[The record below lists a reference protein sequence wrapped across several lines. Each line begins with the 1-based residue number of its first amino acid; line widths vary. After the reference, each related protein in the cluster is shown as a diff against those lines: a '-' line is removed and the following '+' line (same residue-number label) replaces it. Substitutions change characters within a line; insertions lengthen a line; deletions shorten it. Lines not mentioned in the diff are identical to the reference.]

1 MLYDLVTGKVK
12 DSAKKLDD
20 PADFN
25 AAIKEALNRYSKNKP
40 LVLVSD
46 LTGNGTND
54 LTLPA
59 EWLTGLSGV
68 ESVEYPVGSVPESLL
83 DSRDYK
89 LYQTPTGQK
98 LRLLTVKPS
107 TLESVRISFSS
118 AHVDETTVLAT
129 DIEAIANLAAS
140 VCCRQLAAIY
150 GNTSDPTIQADS
162 VNYRSKSA
170 DYTSLANKLE
180 AQYKTALGIKDDD
193 TTPAAMAVAPPP
205 ERINQINRRR

>member
-1 MLYDLVTGKVK
+1 MLYDIVIGKVK
-12 DSAKKLDD
+12 DSAGKLDD

-25 AAIKEALNRYSKNKP
+25 SAINEALNRYSKNKP
-40 LVLVSD
+40 LVLVRD

-54 LTLPA
+54 LPLPN

-89 LYQTPTGQK
+89 LYQAPTGQK
-98 LRLLTVKPS
+98 LRLLTVKP
-107 TLESVRISFSS
+107 TNPESVRISFST
-118 AHVDETTVLAT
+118 AHADETTVLAI
-129 DIEAIANLAAS
+129 DLEAIANLAAA

-162 VNYRSKSA
+162 VNYRTKSGE
-170 DYTSLANKLE
+170 YTALANKLE
-180 AQYKTALGIKDDD
+180 TQYKTALGIKDDD
-193 TTPAAMAVAPPP
+193 TTPAAMAVAAPP
-205 ERINQINRRR
+205 EHTSLPHWRR